1 MALTLTLQEGE
12 GFWIGD
18 RRWYVESYD
27 DDGIWLVGPPA
38 HPSKLTKIIGWID
51 HPALEPTQRIRITEK
66 EAVEIEPEVFAQ
78 EGFIPE
84 MGCRIAL
91 EAPRKIAI
99 LRDELYQRG
108 VQGAQSGSHVSGKR
122 T

>member
-18 RRWYVESYD
+18 RRWYVESFD
-27 DDGIWLVGPPA
+27 DDGVRLIGPPEREGGL
-38 HPSKLTKIIGWID
+38 P
-51 HPALEPTQRIRITEK
+51 QRRWITEK

-108 VQGAQSGSHVSGKR
+108 ERGARSGNHVPGKR
-122 T
+122 S